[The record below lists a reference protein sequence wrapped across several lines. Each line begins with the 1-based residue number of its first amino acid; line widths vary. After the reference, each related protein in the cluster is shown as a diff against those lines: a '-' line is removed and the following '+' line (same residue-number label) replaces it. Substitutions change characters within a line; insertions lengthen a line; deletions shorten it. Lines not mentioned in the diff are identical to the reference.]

1 MLRALLFVDEEI
13 CHTESQY
20 VYGYVEMR
28 NLVSQW
34 WVSPSSTM
42 FIKPVWDK
50 KKNKNFTVCE
60 IVVMEL

>member
-20 VYGYVEMR
+20 VYRYVEMR
-28 NLVSQW
+28 NLVR
-34 WVSPSSTM
+34 VSDESLPPVPSLLNQ
-42 FIKPVWDK
+42 FEI
-50 KKNKNFTVCE
+50 KNKNFTVCE